1 MGALPV
7 GDGSGPSFRSFSP
20 QDLREVEELVEEALR
35 TEPFHEALRNSPAGT
50 AERLRQAARDSAADL
65 AQVAAEEYQTLKR
78 AREMARS
85 GGEPSQSASGLA
97 REHGGGLLAAFAVLV
112 PLISGAAAV
121 IFLLL
126 GHLLMLIDSQ
136 QDVGTSLVLTGWS
149 GAGVAAVTGALGLG
163 TVFVAARSHSR
174 PSSRLRDGSRPNPT
188 GERRVEEAHAAW
200 RTALLERAVLPC
212 LRSRL
217 LEAGGEQPDRSNART
232 AAPRSSLG
240 FSPGYEA
247 PGFGSPEFGD
257 SAGPSAE

>member
-7 GDGSGPSFRSFSP
+7 GDGNDPSFRSFSP

-35 TEPFHEALRNSPAGT
+35 TEPFHDALRNSPAGT

-65 AQVAAEEYQTLKR
+65 VHVVAEEYQALKR
-78 AREMARS
+78 ARAMVRS
-85 GGEPSQSASGLA
+85 DGEPSQPASGPA

-112 PLISGAAAV
+112 PLVSGAAAA

-126 GHLLMLIDSQ
+126 GYLLMLFDSQ

-149 GAGVAAVTGALGLG
+149 GAGIAAVTGALGLG
-163 TVFVAARSHSR
+163 RVVVAARSHSR
-174 PSSRLRDGSRPNPT
+174 PSSRDGSRPDQI

-217 LEAGGEQPDRSNART
+217 LEEGGEHPDRSNART
-232 AAPRSSLG
+232 AAPRSSPG

-247 PGFGSPEFGD
+247 PDFGSSEFGD